1 MFRRL
6 ECSDVMK
13 IIAQRNVPL
22 DRLNKNLQAIYRSN
36 VARESKS
43 SIQAIARAA
52 RRAVTASRRFAK
64 KEVCSARR
72 LGGTIWQVTQESL

>member
-6 ECSDVMK
+6 ECSDVVK
-13 IIAQRNVPL
+13 IIAQGNAPL
-22 DRLNKNLQAIYRSN
+22 DRRNKNFQAIYRSN

-52 RRAVTASRRFAK
+52 MGAVSASRRFAK
-64 KEVCSARR
+64 KEVCSAQR
-72 LGGTIWQVTQESL
+72 LGGTIWQATQESL